1 MRFSL
6 APTILALMAAYAIP
20 AVAAQSKITPPAK
33 PATVKVAFALSEG
46 VQMIDFA
53 GPWEVFQ
60 DAMLPG
66 YGNDMQASMPFELY
80 TVAPT
85 KAPLH
90 TTGGR
95 RGDRSGM
102 TVIPDYSFADAPT
115 PDIVV
120 VPAQN
125 GGPGLTAWLQKLHT
139 QNKTVVSVCTG
150 AYFVAAAGLF
160 DGKSA
165 TTHHWSYDDFAR
177 QYPKVKLQRSVRY
190 VQADPITFSAGGIT
204 SGVDLALHIVAQL
217 YGDETA
223 DYTADFMEY
232 QGTGWKTNQGIGA
245 ANATPKKSG
254 H

>member
-1 MRFSL
+1 MR
-6 APTILALMAAYAIP
+6 ILLIAAVLTLTSVP
-20 AVAAQSKITPPAK
+20 AAFAADAAKPA
-33 PATVKVAFALSEG
+33 PATVKVAFVLSEG

-80 TVAPT
+80 TVAPS
-85 KAPLH
+85 KALLH

-95 RGDRSGM
+95 RGNRSGM
-102 TVIPDYSFADAPT
+102 SVMPDYTFADAPT

-125 GGPGLTAWLQKLHT
+125 GGPGLTEWLKKVHGE
-139 QNKTVVSVCTG
+139 KKMVVSVCTG

-165 TTHHWSYDDFAR
+165 TTHHWSYDNFAQ

-190 VQADPITFSAGGIT
+190 VEADPITFSAGGIT

-217 YGDETA
+217 YGDKTA
-223 DYTADFMEY
+223 EYTADFMEY

-245 ANATPKKSG
+245 GK
-254 H
+254 